1 MNRYYMGC
9 NKSSEAGTVT
19 GLAAFIIAGLLG
31 TLELYIDEKMI
42 SLLLIVRM
50 NQVAC

>member
-1 MNRYYMGC
+1 MRCDN
-9 NKSSEAGTVT
+9 SSEAGIRYRPRCS
-19 GLAAFIIAGLLG
+19 AFIIAGLLG
-31 TLELYIDEKMI
+31 TLELYIDENMI